1 MNVKSEAF
9 SPIHLKSNLDSQS
22 QKDEENEE
30 DEDDESDSDA
40 DSNHESENSNKKRG
54 KYKVYTEA
62 EKSTILNFV
71 SGEYFVIF

>member
-1 MNVKSEAF
+1 MNVKTEAF

-30 DEDDESDSDA
+30 DDEDDSGSEGGSD
-40 DSNHESENSNKKRG
+40 HESENSNKKRG
-54 KYKVYTEA
+54 KYKVYTET

-71 SGEYFVIF
+71 REKSFGRI